1 MFIQKSLL
9 KKIFYLIIPKA
20 ILTPHVAASTTEASI
35 VVAEMAA
42 NQISDFL
49 LKGTK
54 INTV

>member
-1 MFIQKSLL
+1 MMTFIHCGKFQSNLV
-9 KKIFYLIIPKA
+9 
-20 ILTPHVAASTTEASI
+20 THSASTAEDSI